1 MKRRK
6 TKGLER
12 EKREGEDRGALI
24 RTARTWWGGET
35 MRFVMRGGRVTA
47 GRAEGTAGWAEEK
60 KTTIISGC
68 FQELPHTP
76 APAPSNR
83 LLPGDRCTPRP
94 EMCSCSSS
102 WRRCLFLSKVPK
114 QASQHRRCRTWA
126 ENSSVKWGDI
136 SSSWKLEEVRSTF
149 RRSSV
154 EHLAWWMIFILVNT
168 QHTAYKYMNNNTGD
182 RVKTEWLFEKVC
194 SSSEPLA
201 VLLLLVATTFQSL
214 AVVCFN
220 WDYWNMFWP
229 LVLWNWN
236 ARQD

>member
-1 MKRRK
+1 
-6 TKGLER
+6 
-12 EKREGEDRGALI
+12 
-24 RTARTWWGGET
+24 

-114 QASQHRRCRTWA
+114 QASQHRSCRTWA

-154 EHLAWWMIFILVNT
+154 EHLAWWMIVILINT
-168 QHTAYKYMNNNTGD
+168 QHTAYKYMNNTGD
-182 RVKTEWLFEKVC
+182 RVKTRVAFWKSVFLQWTTGCAAAAGCNNISIFSCCVFQLRLLEY
-194 SSSEPLA
+194 
-201 VLLLLVATTFQSL
+201 VLTVSF
-214 AVVCFN
+214 
-220 WDYWNMFWP
+220 ME
-229 LVLWNWN
+229 WN
-236 ARQD
+236 ASQD